1 MQSKSTAVVEP
12 LSLEAVLHTLRRL
25 QPEIREQFRA
35 EVLGV
40 FGSYA
45 RGMSHANSDIDLLV
59 RFHEGASLLDLVGL
73 GDYLET
79 IFGRKVDIL
88 SERAIRPETRL
99 SILNNLVRL

>member
-1 MQSKSTAVVEP
+1 MPNVAATVAEP
-12 LSLEAVLHTLRRL
+12 LSLDGILDELRRV
-25 QPEIREQFRA
+25 QPEIQRQFRA

-45 RGMSHANSDIDLLV
+45 RGEPHDSSDIDLLV

-73 GDYLET
+73 GDYLEA

-88 SERAIRPETRL
+88 SERAIRPEIRE
-99 SILNNLVRL
+99 SILNCLVRL